1 MKKLL
6 SISVATLC
14 LYIAFKQIDL
24 QSLTN
29 SLSESNLF
37 LIILAILITYLSF
50 IFRSIRWKILLGSPD
65 SLKLKQYISSTHIGY
80 FLNNI
85 LPFRAG
91 DLGRAHLLSQNSKE
105 IKFSFL
111 VGSLIAEKIID
122 LWFVGL
128 LGIFII
134 FFGFQDILGF
144 QFLLLILLL
153 YIITTAIIFGNNSV
167 VNFIQNK
174 FSFTQNFINGYL
186 LVSKNRIK
194 LGSISIL
201 LWCSFVVYIFLIL
214 KSIGIDLTLYQYI
227 GLTIFSSIVTSL
239 PITPAAIGTY
249 HLAVIYCL
257 NLYGINIDLAQTSAI
272 ILHSVFLLYTII
284 SGYIF
289 LSYENIKIKSL
300 LNDKKN

>member
-24 QSLTN
+24 QRLTN

-128 LGIFII
+128 LGIFIL

-174 FSFTQNFINGYL
+174 FSFTQNFIKGYL

-214 KSIGIDLTLYQYI
+214 KSISIDLTLYQYI

>member
-24 QSLTN
+24 QRLTN

-91 DLGRAHLLSQNSKE
+91 DLGRAHILSQNSKE

-128 LGIFII
+128 LGIFIL

>member
-1 MKKLL
+1 LKKLL

-24 QSLTN
+24 QRLTN

-128 LGIFII
+128 LGIFIL

-174 FSFTQNFINGYL
+174 FSFTQNFIKGYL

-214 KSIGIDLTLYQYI
+214 KSISIDLTLYQYI

>member
-24 QSLTN
+24 QRLTN

-37 LIILAILITYLSF
+37 LIILAIVITYLSF

-128 LGIFII
+128 LGIFIL

>member
-1 MKKLL
+1 M
-6 SISVATLC
+6 
-14 LYIAFKQIDL
+14 
-24 QSLTN
+24 
-29 SLSESNLF
+29 
-37 LIILAILITYLSF
+37 
-50 IFRSIRWKILLGSPD
+50 
-65 SLKLKQYISSTHIGY
+65 
-80 FLNNI
+80 
-85 LPFRAG
+85 
-91 DLGRAHLLSQNSKE
+91 
-105 IKFSFL
+105 
-111 VGSLIAEKIID
+111 
-122 LWFVGL
+122 
-128 LGIFII
+128 
-134 FFGFQDILGF
+134 
-144 QFLLLILLL
+144 
-153 YIITTAIIFGNNSV
+153 
-167 VNFIQNK
+167 
-174 FSFTQNFINGYL
+174 
-186 LVSKNRIK
+186 VSKNRIK